1 MTMEILTYILGGGF
15 LALIIGIVTLGAKIK
30 EANAKAEQAVAD
42 AQKMKAEAKSQEL
55 TNVEH
60 AIKIWRELATDL
72 AQKYAEQTEA
82 YSALNKNY
90 TELTHKFDALNKE
103 VKRLSTTSNKILTI
117 LDKMTPDN
125 LESTKQEIRNELQK

>member
-1 MTMEILTYILGGGF
+1 MTMDILTYILGGGF
-15 LALIIGIVTLGAKIK
+15 LALIVGIVTLNAKIK

-42 AQKMKAEAKSQEL
+42 AKKMQAEAKSQEL

-60 AIKIWRELATDL
+60 AIKIWREIATDL
-72 AQKYAEQTEA
+72 AHKYAEQTQA
-82 YSALNKNY
+82 YSTLNKNY